1 MEPEILFKK
10 GIHIKPILF
19 YSKFIIFLGNQQL
32 PAGAAKPLSP
42 STPSSTLLSK
52 TKPKLQ
58 GAQAAASHN
67 IRRVEREK
75 ARSRQHRR
83 ESRKGQNSY
92 IENRFLYFNLFF
104 RDRKERFDFKR
115 YNYTHIN
122 LSTSAY

>member
-1 MEPEILFKK
+1 M
-10 GIHIKPILF
+10 
-19 YSKFIIFLGNQQL
+19 

-42 STPSSTLLSK
+42 STPSSTK

-92 IENRFLYFNLFF
+92 IENQFLYFNLFF
-104 RDRKERFDFKR
+104 LGTEK
-115 YNYTHIN
+115 
-122 LSTSAY
+122 STLISKDTTTRT